1 MSIKERIVTL
11 QNKLSHYQGELK
23 AITDLANELDF
34 ASSEDKETLEKYD
47 INYGK
52 IVDIQD
58 GFKMITKAI
67 AGLDSGYTDEKEAE
81 MKFSS
86 TNEALQYLASF
97 TGKRVKIS
105 SFNLENVLASLQDIL
120 KALDVEY
127 KDKKEW
133 TTLVKAAGIARESG
147 RRFEDHL
154 YDLINQEVQSGN
166 KENQNVKRT

>member
-1 MSIKERIVTL
+1 MSIKERIVAL

-23 AITDLANELDF
+23 AITDLANELDY

-86 TNEALQYLASF
+86 HFDAFQYLAD
-97 TGKRVKIS
+97 
-105 SFNLENVLASLQDIL
+105 LAGVRIVIAALPKDWDEKDIEKL
-120 KALDVEY
+120 DDMIQKAIDEVA
-127 KDKKEW
+127 KSIGMNMDKKE
-133 TTLVKAAGIARESG
+133 LIKEGIQKG
-147 RRFEDHL
+147 KL
-154 YDLINQEVQSGN
+154 K
-166 KENQNVKRT
+166 KEIWEPVLEGV